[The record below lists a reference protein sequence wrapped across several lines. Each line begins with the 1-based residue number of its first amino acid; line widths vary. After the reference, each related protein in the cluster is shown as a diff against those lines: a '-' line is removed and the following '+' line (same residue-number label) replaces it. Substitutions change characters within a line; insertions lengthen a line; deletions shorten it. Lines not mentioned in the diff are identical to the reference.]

1 MIRLSESRTLLHR
14 QCPKCLWLHVHRPE
28 LAEDGAH
35 TVVRISTSTE
45 VGELARTLH
54 PDEIIIDADDLSQA
68 LADTRRALQHGG
80 RPIFDAILEI
90 EGVRVRADLLLPE
103 SDGYRMVEVKSSR
116 AGKPYHLEVA
126 AVQTWVAER
135 VGVAI
140 TRIEIAHI
148 DNRFVY
154 PDGEDYRGLLNHADV
169 SAEVPSLLPEIPNWI
184 GADRVTLVGGEPQI
198 VGGGQCEA
206 LFPCPFFG
214 SWMPAP
220 EDKEF
225 PPEILPRAS
234 ALAAELR
241 AEGYADLRAV
251 PEGRL
256 THPRH
261 LRVWCVTRLGQSER
275 DPEASTALRRLPSPR
290 FYLDFETIGFAIPR
304 WAGIRPY
311 QQIPFQWSCHVE
323 VQPDVVLSLAF
334 LADGTGDPRRDFAES
349 LLAPLDP
356 VALAQRCFASGLPA
370 PQDGSGPIFV
380 YNAGFERG
388 RMLELAHTFP
398 DLAPAL
404 LGAIQR
410 LVDLLPIVREHCYHP
425 DIRGSW
431 SIKAVLPTIAAHLAY
446 DALEVSEEGMAQE
459 AYTEMLDPATPIK
472 RRACREAE

>member
-68 LADTRRALQHGG
+68 LADTRRALQPGG

-169 SAEVPSLLPEIPNWI
+169 TVK
-184 GADRVTLVGGEPQI
+184 
-198 VGGGQCEA
+198 A
-206 LFPCPFFG
+206 L
-214 SWMPAP
+214 
-220 EDKEF
+220 
-225 PPEILPRAS
+225 
-234 ALAAELR
+234 
-241 AEGYADLRAV
+241 
-251 PEGRL
+251 
-256 THPRH
+256 
-261 LRVWCVTRLGQSER
+261 
-275 DPEASTALRRLPSPR
+275 
-290 FYLDFETIGFAIPR
+290 
-304 WAGIRPY
+304 
-311 QQIPFQWSCHVE
+311 
-323 VQPDVVLSLAF
+323 
-334 LADGTGDPRRDFAES
+334 DG
-349 LLAPLDP
+349 
-356 VALAQRCFASGLPA
+356 
-370 PQDGSGPIFV
+370 
-380 YNAGFERG
+380 
-388 RMLELAHTFP
+388 
-398 DLAPAL
+398 
-404 LGAIQR
+404 
-410 LVDLLPIVREHCYHP
+410 
-425 DIRGSW
+425 
-431 SIKAVLPTIAAHLAY
+431 
-446 DALEVSEEGMAQE
+446 
-459 AYTEMLDPATPIK
+459 
-472 RRACREAE
+472 